1 MGVLLYSV
9 FKSDYG
15 SDFTIEIH
23 DTEFTG
29 TPSEFKTDKQ
39 GFTLDYSSETDDI
52 VSPIIGSSCTIGM
65 YVENVNQEFDLI
77 SKLKEYQEDRFY
89 VRIYSSEDSRVID
102 ITDTT
107 VSNFN
112 TRVQAAG
119 GTVEST
125 SCLTDDIEALG
136 GAKFYIPSVSSDIY
150 WTGKIVQDL
159 VVLEDEYYPYLYQI
173 QAVDGIGLLA
183 NQDYNTAGNK
193 TLFEVFKESIDLI
206 GVDHLYAGTNFYL
219 STCFNYW
226 DANQTYD
233 VDVDSSTLVRFN
245 TFVYR
250 ETNDD
255 GSFTEPKA
263 LDILKELCTLF
274 GARIY
279 QRRGAYVLEQYKERA
294 DVEYRYF
301 NYDTQGAELTV
312 ADKVDDAVIAQT
324 SYEGARLNGGAY
336 NFLPAL
342 KRVEVTYNQKRLNN
356 LLANRLTFTG
366 ASSPVSLG
374 TLVDDNNAQ
383 INLNGNVYY
392 SFIYDGSGTTAPTKF
407 YRSVFR
413 MQLKQEDVNNP
424 GTFYYLKR
432 DFQPTGV
439 GQLYSA
445 TSWSTSASYYYFDA
459 GEGKNNAS
467 GLNLASSFNI
477 ITPPLQV
484 DGNATL
490 DIEFYSLYEHSLSTS
505 AYTAVNAPTNYN
517 DTATINEVTA
527 LYLNNGVPGTTV
539 KVFTSTNVNTKVA
552 SNLTLDLGEVSV
564 GDSQGLDG
572 SFYIYNGTTW
582 APSTSWRRG
591 NSGSYISLYKLLTK
605 EVLSFYRKPVERYS
619 GTILAPYTY
628 GTRLKWDSK
637 YYMPTSA
644 TYNAGFDEW
653 SGEWFAIDAEETDIT
668 VNEPIDLD
676 PVDAGF
682 VGRISGQSG
691 ADEIVVATEIV
702 TDNATVSNDVTAG
715 GNVSAV
721 DVTASNDITATGNV
735 TAAKVDSDTVQLL
748 GGSGTQGTMEWN
760 GDENT
765 VELITNGSSHML
777 GQDMV
782 YNVKNQSGSAIDKGV
797 AVMAV
802 GTLGSSGRILINKA
816 SATGDTPARFFL
828 GVTAEN
834 IDNGEDGKVIEF
846 GKIGG
851 LDTSAYADGTVL
863 WLDPAVNGGFTAT
876 EPTAPNL
883 KIATAFVVHQ
893 HATQGVI
900 MVRANQGHKLED
912 AHDVNITNPVMG
924 DILRWN
930 SDLGYW
936 YNTPFPG

>member
-112 TRVQAAG
+112 TRVQAAA

-125 SCLTDDIEALG
+125 SCLRDDIEALG

-206 GVDHLYAGTNFYL
+206 GIDHLYAGTNFYL

-226 DANQTYD
+226 DVNQTYD

-263 LDILKELCTLF
+263 LDVLKELCTLF

-301 NYDTQGAELTV
+301 NYDTQGDELTV

-392 SFIYDGSGTTAPTKF
+392 SFIYDGSGATAPTKF

-413 MQLKQEDVNNP
+413 IQLKQEDVNNP

-432 DFQPTGV
+432 DFQPTGN

-490 DIEFYSLYEHSLSTS
+490 DIEFYSLYEHSLSAST
-505 AYTAVNAPTNYN
+505 YTAVNAPTNYN

-539 KVFTSTNVNTKVA
+539 QVYTSTNANTKVA

-628 GTRLKWDSK
+628 GTRLKWGSK

-721 DVTASNDITATGNV
+721 DVTASNDITAKGNV
-735 TAAKVDSDTVQLL
+735 TAVDVTASGDVSATDVTASGQVGAGSADISGTLNAGNTTVVDLQARDAQLL
-748 GGSGTQGTMEWN
+748 GTADIAGDATLESDLEVQGNATTQGVTTQN
-760 GDENT
+760 GALVHSVKD
-765 VELITNGSSHML
+765 LSHSDGSSYSVVASDYML
-777 GQDMV
+777 F
-782 YNVKNQSGSAIDKGV
+782 NSW
-797 AVMAV
+797 
-802 GTLGSSGRILINKA
+802 
-816 SATGDTPARFFL
+816 TG
-828 GVTAEN
+828 GG
-834 IDNGEDGKVIEF
+834 DNGEAVVKIPSAASNEGRLLRFKSDDTITANKRVILVPSGSETIDGA
-846 GKIGG
+846 
-851 LDTSAYADGTVL
+851 TSYTMNRSYDG
-863 WLDPAVNGGFTAT
+863 
-876 EPTAPNL
+876 
-883 KIATAFVVHQ
+883 
-893 HATQGVI
+893 I
-900 MVRANQGHKLED
+900 MIL
-912 AHDVNITNPVMG
+912 AHSS
-924 DILRWN
+924 RW
-930 SDLGYW
+930 YIIQRKEK
-936 YNTPFPG
+936 

>member
-23 DTEFTG
+23 DTDFSG
-29 TPSEFKTDKQ
+29 TPSEFKTDSR
-39 GFTLDYSSETDDI
+39 GFTLDYSGETDDI

-77 SKLKEYQEDRFY
+77 SKLKDYQEDRFY
-89 VRIYSSEDSRVID
+89 IRIYSSEDSRVID

-112 TRVQAAG
+112 TRVQADG

-125 SCLTDDIEALG
+125 SCITQDITALG

-150 WTGKIVQDL
+150 WVGKITQDL
-159 VVLEDEYYPYLYQI
+159 VTLEDDYYPYLYEI
-173 QAVDGIGLLA
+173 KAVDGIGLLS
-183 NQDYNTAGNK
+183 NYDYNTAGNK
-193 TLFEVFKESIDLI
+193 TLFEIFEESINLI
-206 GVDHLYAGTNFYL
+206 GVDHLYSGTNFYL

-245 TFVYR
+245 TLVYR

-255 GSFTEPKA
+255 GSFTQPKA
-263 LDILKELCTLF
+263 LDVLKELCTIF

-279 QRRGAYVLEQYKERA
+279 QRRGAYVLEQYKERE

-301 NYDTQGAELTV
+301 NYDTQGDELTV
-312 ADKVDDAVIAQT
+312 EDRIDDATIAQT
-324 SYEGARLNGGAY
+324 SYQGARLNGGAY

-342 KRVEVTYNQKRLNN
+342 KRVEVTYNQNRLNN

-366 ASSPVSLG
+366 ASSAVSLG

-383 INLNGNVYY
+383 VNVNGNVYY
-392 SFIYDGSGTTAPTKF
+392 SFIYDGSGATVGTDF
-407 YRSVFR
+407 YRAVFR
-413 MQLKQEDVNNP
+413 LELKQEDVNNP
-424 GTFYYLKR
+424 GTYYYLKR
-432 DFQPTGV
+432 DFQPSGN

-477 ITPPLQV
+477 ISPPLQV

-490 DIEFYSLYEHSLSTS
+490 DVEFYGLYKRNINNVLI
-505 AYTAVNAPTNYN
+505 AVNAPVNYT

-539 KVFTSTNVNTKVA
+539 QVYTSTNGNTKVA
-552 SNLTLDLGEVSV
+552 SNLTLDLGEVKV

-582 APSTSWRRG
+582 VPSTSWRRG
-591 NSGSYISLYKLLTK
+591 NTGSYINLYKLLTK
-605 EVLSFYRKPVERYS
+605 EVLSFYRNPVERYS

-628 GTRLKWDSK
+628 GTRLVWDSK

-644 TYNAGFDEW
+644 SYNAGFDEW
-653 SGEWFAIDAEETDIT
+653 SGEWFAIDADETDIT
-668 VNEPIDLD
+668 VSEPVDLD

-682 VGRISGQSG
+682 VARISGQAG
-691 ADEIVVATEIV
+691 ADEVIVGTELI
-702 TDNATVSNDVTAG
+702 TDNAEVSNNT
-715 GNVSAV
+715 
-721 DVTASNDITATGNV
+721 
-735 TAAKVDSDTVQLL
+735 TV
-748 GGSGTQGTMEWN
+748 G
-760 GDENT
+760 
-765 VELITNGSSHML
+765 
-777 GQDMV
+777 
-782 YNVKNQSGSAIDKGV
+782 
-797 AVMAV
+797 
-802 GTLGSSGRILINKA
+802 GTLGVTGASTLATTSVGEFTTTDRVNVTLNEITGNPGGSESISARDHFNFISYSGANGNYTVNL
-816 SATGDTPARFFL
+816 PA
-828 GVTAEN
+828 AEN
-834 IDNGEDGKVIEF
+834 
-846 GKIGG
+846 
-851 LDTSAYADGTVL
+851 
-863 WLDPAVNGGFTAT
+863 
-876 EPTAPNL
+876 
-883 KIATAFVVHQ
+883 
-893 HATQGVI
+893 GVI
-900 MVRANQGHKLED
+900 MRFKTDDTVLANKTITLQPQAGERID
-912 AHDVNITNPVMG
+912 AESTYSMDRSYDGIT
-924 DILRWN
+924 L
-930 SDLGYW
+930 LGKDSNW
-936 YNTPFPG
+936 YIIQKKEK